1 MVAIVES
8 LARLFSR
15 PRLDLRNDLPQLD
28 APISQLCT
36 HAQIESAIYQHWLSR
51 MKEPPRRHRK
61 LWEFAY
67 ILQVLS
73 EHQMLQP
80 GRRGLGFG
88 VGTEPLPALMASCGV
103 AVHATDLELEQ
114 AKLKGWVA
122 TNQHLAAL
130 EELNARQICD
140 EESFRRLVSFEP
152 IDMNAVPQRLRGFD
166 FTWSSCALEH
176 LGSLKKGLRFIEA
189 SLGTLKPGGVAVHT
203 TEFNCSSDH
212 KTVSRGDT
220 VLYRRRD
227 IVGFLERM
235 TRKGYRTALTL
246 AVAGD
251 PLDKHVD
258 VPPYSPY
265 DHLRLEL
272 HGYVTTS
279 IGMVIQKP
287 DHSAPT
293 RAIGVS

>member
-1 MVAIVES
+1 MIVKERGMVAIVES

-15 PRLDLRNDLPQLD
+15 PRLDLRHDLPRLD

-36 HAQIESAIYQHWLSR
+36 HARIESATYQHWLSR
-51 MKEPPRRHRK
+51 MKEAPRRHRK

-73 EHQMLQP
+73 EQDMLRP

-114 AKLKGWVA
+114 AKLEGWVA

-140 EESFRRLVSFEP
+140 DESFRRLVSFEP
-152 IDMNAVPQRLRGFD
+152 IDMNAIPSRLRDFD

-176 LGSLKKGLRFIEA
+176 LGSLEHGLRFIDA
-189 SLGTLKPGGVAVHT
+189 SLDTLKPGGIAVHT
-203 TEFNCSSDH
+203 TEFNCSSDR
-212 KTVSRGDT
+212 KTVRRGET
-220 VLYRRRD
+220 VIYRRRD
-227 IVGFLERM
+227 IVGFLEGL
-235 TRKGYRTALTL
+235 THKGYRTALTL

-251 PLDKHVD
+251 PLDQHVD
-258 VPPYSPY
+258 VPPYSAY
-265 DHLRLEL
+265 DHLRLQL
-272 HGYVTTS
+272 YGYVTTS
-279 IGMVIQKP
+279 IGMVIHKP
-287 DHSAPT
+287 EHPA
-293 RAIGVS
+293 